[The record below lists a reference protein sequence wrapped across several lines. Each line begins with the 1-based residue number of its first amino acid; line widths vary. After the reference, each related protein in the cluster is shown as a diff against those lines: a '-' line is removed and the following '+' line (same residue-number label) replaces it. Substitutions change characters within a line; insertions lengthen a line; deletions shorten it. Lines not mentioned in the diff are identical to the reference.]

1 MIETVIY
8 LLSNSFRIY
17 IYQKLLKSI
26 FKNCRVN
33 GIFEFLGFFFYYL
46 INSLMY
52 ILFQDFTI
60 NIFTN
65 IIPLLALTY
74 LYESEK
80 SNKIFVSIAFYVVN
94 MMADGIVCIF
104 AFNDQNQVVI
114 TSGLATALLTYFI
127 ELIYETILKRR
138 EQYEI
143 GKTYLLTVLAVPIGS
158 IIIGILT
165 MYNYDYESI
174 VVAALLIIF
183 NILVF
188 YLYDKLQKNIE
199 ESYEQ
204 KMLKQSINAKNI
216 EIGLMKSSL
225 DSIECLKHDMKNHL
239 ITLRKYADDH
249 NYNKLI
255 AYLNS
260 ISETVSVHSI
270 IIETGNA
277 NVDSIINYKFQEMS
291 DKGININYS
300 ISIPEELNILD
311 YDINIVIGN
320 LLNNAIEA
328 LNKTDEKEFFI
339 KIYFDKNILFIHMEN
354 SFNGNVRKEK
364 GEILTTKQD
373 KQNHGLGLKSI
384 KRVLEKYDGDI
395 IIDYNEEVFITDV
408 MLCNKFVD

>member
-33 GIFEFLGFFFYYL
+33 GFFEFLGFFFYYL

-52 ILFQDFTI
+52 ILFQNFTI

-74 LYESEK
+74 LYESGK
-80 SNKIFVSIAFYVVN
+80 SSKIFVSIAFYVVN

-225 DSIECLKHDMKNHL
+225 DSIECLKHDMRNHL
-239 ITLRKYADDH
+239 ITLRKYADDC

-270 IIETGNA
+270 TIETGNT

-291 DKGININYS
+291 DQGININYS

-311 YDINIVIGN
+311 YDINIVVGN

-328 LNKTDEKEFFI
+328 LNKSDEKEFFI

-395 IIDYNEEVFITDV
+395 IMDYNEEVFITDV

>member
-1 MIETVIY
+1 
-8 LLSNSFRIY
+8 
-17 IYQKLLKSI
+17 
-26 FKNCRVN
+26 
-33 GIFEFLGFFFYYL
+33 
-46 INSLMY
+46 
-52 ILFQDFTI
+52 
-60 NIFTN
+60 
-65 IIPLLALTY
+65 
-74 LYESEK
+74 
-80 SNKIFVSIAFYVVN
+80 
-94 MMADGIVCIF
+94 
-104 AFNDQNQVVI
+104 
-114 TSGLATALLTYFI
+114 
-127 ELIYETILKRR
+127 
-138 EQYEI
+138 
-143 GKTYLLTVLAVPIGS
+143 
-158 IIIGILT
+158 
-165 MYNYDYESI
+165 
-174 VVAALLIIF
+174 
-183 NILVF
+183 
-188 YLYDKLQKNIE
+188 
-199 ESYEQ
+199 
-204 KMLKQSINAKNI
+204 MLKQSINAKNI